1 MRGYFLC
8 FLLLVFQAPLHAA
21 SETLP
26 PVGKKVKKPGQE
38 RPVEKPLK
46 PGVLGDIQLTQVTL
60 ADAARMLS
68 QVGKAN
74 VVVTGSIADK
84 VVSLYLHDATVEDMV
99 RNLCRA
105 AGIWYRYD
113 ASSKAYVIMS
123 GNEYQ
128 KDLAL
133 VRDEQT
139 KVFTLRHHNVVATA
153 NAIKGLFGSRVV
165 LSIPVEEMPPTS
177 LGSGSR
183 SSAGG
188 NRSGGAGSG
197 SGGTRSGGGTGSGGN
212 ANGGTGNNANA
223 NGQGL
228 ANNLGNAASASGA
241 GGAAAMN
248 YDPSSDLG
256 KMSQDRLNSQ
266 LRVGSNGQPSL
277 NLSEVQDMAARQ
289 GPVIYVTYNKLNN
302 LLIVRTGDNAALA
315 EIGELISSMDKSP
328 KQVLLEMKILEVTL
342 DDGFKSAFDIGTGSK
357 GTTSGPYSSG
367 VIKPNPSIPSPL
379 PRDQYARNTV
389 GSGLF
394 DLEANANMVWQV
406 MSQSLSVRMQ
416 LLANENKLKVL
427 SSPMLVAANN
437 QLARLFIGDERVLTV
452 GASSQSATGT
462 TGATNTTITVETE
475 KRDVGQTLA
484 ILPRINGDR
493 SISLTVDQDSS
504 TVKIGDGTIPISTA
518 AGTVIYFPIDTVN
531 TASLQVTAH
540 AKDGMTVAIGGMI
553 RESVTREEEK
563 VPVLGDVPYLGF
575 FFKRDVRAKV
585 RTQIVLLITP
595 RIIEQAEESDNIAT
609 AKIQDYNATTAVFPD
624 NKTVP
629 KLNNHWPEA
638 PPTGIDRSNGRDGD
652 AAYAGLARSAA
663 AAVLQN
669 NPAKA
674 PPDGLR
680 VVPPGSR
687 TTLALDNG
695 MSAEV
700 RGSWLR
706 DGLYVTAL
714 RVNNPSP
721 RNATLQAAALP
732 GRWSAIVIENPALG
746 PDGSADAATW
756 LYAISRQPFDAALGL
771 P

>member
-1 MRGYFLC
+1 MKAYP
-8 FLLLVFQAPLHAA
+8 LLIVLLALHAPTDA
-21 SETLP
+21 ADEMLRPT
-26 PVGKKVKKPGQE
+26 GKKGQKPSLE
-38 RPVEKPLK
+38 RAADHSPR
-46 PGVLGDIQLTQVTL
+46 PGVLGDIQLTQVSL

-113 ASSKAYVIMS
+113 VASKTYVIMS

-165 LSIPVEEMPPTS
+165 LANPVEEMPPTS
-177 LGSGSR
+177 LGSGNRASTGGSR
-183 SSAGG
+183 GAG
-188 NRSGGAGSG
+188 GSG
-197 SGGTRSGGGTGSGGN
+197 SGSTGNRSSSGSGNSGTN
-212 ANGGTGNNANA
+212 SQGTGNAFANA
-223 NGQGL
+223 AG
-228 ANNLGNAASASGA
+228 ASAGV
-241 GGAAAMN
+241 GGGSAAAAAN

-256 KMSQDRLNSQ
+256 KMSQDRLNTQ
-266 LRVGSNGQPSL
+266 LRIGSDGQPMLS
-277 NLSEVQDMAARQ
+277 LSEVQEMAARQ

-302 LLIVRTGDNAALA
+302 LLIVRTGDNSALA
-315 EIGELISSMDKSP
+315 EIGELIGNMDKPP

-342 DDGFKSAFDIGTGSK
+342 DDGYRSVFDIGTGSR
-357 GTTSGPYSSG
+357 GTTSGPSG
-367 VIKPNPSIPSPL
+367 WGTTNSTGVS
-379 PRDQYARNTV
+379 ARNSL

-394 DLEANANMVWQV
+394 GIEDNANLIWQV
-406 MSQSLSVRMQ
+406 MSSSLSLRLQ

-437 QLARLFIGDERVLTV
+437 QVARLFIGDERVLTV
-452 GASSQSATGT
+452 GASSQSVTGT

-493 SISLTVDQDSS
+493 SVSLTVDQDSS

-518 AGTVIYFPIDTVN
+518 SGTVIYFPIDTVN
-531 TASLQVTAH
+531 TANLQVTAH
-540 AKDGMTVAIGGMI
+540 AKHGMTVAIGGMI
-553 RESVTREEEK
+553 KETVTRDDEK
-563 VPVLGDVPYLGF
+563 VPVLGDVPGLGF

-595 RIIEQAEESDNIAT
+595 TIIEHPEESDGIAK
-609 AKIQDYNATTAVFPD
+609 AKTQDFNALSAAFP
-624 NKTVP
+624 NTPVVP
-629 KLNNHWPEA
+629 KLTNN
-638 PPTGIDRSNGRDGD
+638 PPAIPPAATAAGRDGD
-652 AAYAGLARSAA
+652 SGFAALARAA
-663 AAVLQN
+663 ATAVRQN
-669 NPAKA
+669 DPTAI
-674 PPDGLR
+674 PPEGLHAMPLGDHKR
-680 VVPPGSR
+680 IR
-687 TTLALDNG
+687 LANG
-695 MSAEV
+695 MEARPSA
-700 RGSWLR
+700 SWQR

-714 RVNNPSP
+714 QVINLGSQPDVLAP
-721 RNATLQAAALP
+721 TLIR
-732 GRWSAIVIENPALG
+732 GRWAAMVLEKQNL
-746 PDGSADAATW
+746 DASGGTDSWTW
-756 LYAISRQPFDAALGL
+756 AYAISRQPFEQAIE
-771 P
+771 PQ

>member
-1 MRGYFLC
+1 MRAYPLF
-8 FLLLVFQAPLHAA
+8 FALLTLHA
-21 SETLP
+21 
-26 PVGKKVKKPGQE
+26 PVQAADEMLRSTAKKGQKPGLE
-38 RPVEKPLK
+38 RPADHSPR
-46 PGVLGDIQLTQVTL
+46 PGILGDIQLTQVTL

-113 ASSKAYVIMS
+113 TASKTYVIMS

-153 NAIKGLFGSRVV
+153 NAVKGLFGSRVV
-165 LSIPVEEMPPTS
+165 LANPVEEMPPTS
-177 LGSGSR
+177 LGSGNRTSTGGSR
-183 SSAGG
+183 SGGSGGSGSSG
-188 NRSGGAGSG
+188 NRSGS
-197 SGGTRSGGGTGSGGN
+197 GTGNTGN
-212 ANGGTGNNANA
+212 SGTGNNTGVN
-223 NGQGL
+223 NQGS
-228 ANNLGNAASASGA
+228 GNAFGNTASATA
-241 GGAAAMN
+241 GTAAAN

-256 KMSQDRLNSQ
+256 KMSQDRLNTQ
-266 LRVGSNGQPSL
+266 LRAGSDGQPTLS
-277 NLSEVQDMAARQ
+277 LSEVQEMAARQ

-302 LLIVRTGDNAALA
+302 LLIVRTGDNNALA
-315 EIGELISSMDKSP
+315 EIGELIGNMDKPP

-342 DDGFKSAFDIGTGSK
+342 DDGFKSVFDIGASASGRTTGPIGYGSVTGSAT
-357 GTTSGPYSSG
+357 GNT
-367 VIKPNPSIPSPL
+367 
-379 PRDQYARNTV
+379 ARNSL

-394 DLEANANMVWQV
+394 DIESNANLVWQI
-406 MSQSLSVRMQ
+406 MSKSLSLRMQ

-437 QLARLFIGDERVLTV
+437 QVARLFIGDERVLTV
-452 GASSQSATGT
+452 GASSQSVTGT

-518 AGTVIYFPIDTVN
+518 AGNVIYFPIDTVN
-531 TASLQVTAH
+531 TANLQVTAH
-540 AKDGMTVAIGGMI
+540 AKDGMTLAIGGMI
-553 RESVTREEEK
+553 RESITRDDEK
-563 VPVLGDVPYLGF
+563 VPVLGDVPVLGF
-575 FFKRDVRAKV
+575 FFKRDTRIKV

-595 RIIEQAEESDNIAT
+595 RIIEHPEEGDSIAT
-609 AKIQDYNATTAVFPD
+609 AKIQDYNATTAVIPD
-624 NKTVP
+624 NKIVP
-629 KLNNHWPEA
+629 KFNDNWPVA
-638 PPTGIDRSNGRDGD
+638 PPTGIDRSAGRDGD
-652 AAYAGLARSAA
+652 AAYAALARSAA

-680 VVPPGSR
+680 TVLPGQR
-687 TTLALDNG
+687 TTMVLDNG
-695 MSAEV
+695 MPAEV

-714 RVNNPSP
+714 RVNNWSA

-732 GRWSAIVIENPALG
+732 GRWSAIVIENPELG

-756 LYAISRQPFDAALGL
+756 LYAISRQPFDQSLDL

>member
-1 MRGYFLC
+1 MRAYP
-8 FLLLVFQAPLHAA
+8 LLFALLALHAPTQA
-21 SETLP
+21 ADEMLRSTA
-26 PVGKKVKKPGQE
+26 KKGQKPALE
-38 RPVEKPLK
+38 RPLGNAPR
-46 PGVLGDIQLTQVTL
+46 PGILGDIQLTQVSL

-113 ASSKAYVIMS
+113 TSSKTYVIMS

-153 NAIKGLFGSRVV
+153 NAVRGLFGSRVV
-165 LSIPVEEMPPTS
+165 LAIPVEEMPPTS
-177 LGSGSR
+177 LGSGNRTSTGGSR
-183 SSAGG
+183 SGGSGNSGSGSSG
-188 NRSGGAGSG
+188 NRSGSGSGNSGSGNSAAGNNASASGQGSGNGVGNTGNAGAGSG
-197 SGGTRSGGGTGSGGN
+197 
-212 ANGGTGNNANA
+212 
-223 NGQGL
+223 
-228 ANNLGNAASASGA
+228 
-241 GGAAAMN
+241 AAAMS

-256 KMSQDRLNSQ
+256 KMSQDRLNAQ
-266 LRVGSNGQPSL
+266 LRVGSDGQPSL
-277 NLSEVQDMAARQ
+277 NLSDVQDMAARQ

-302 LLIVRTGDNAALA
+302 LLIVRTGDNTALA
-315 EIGELISSMDKSP
+315 EISELVGNMDKPP

-342 DDGFKSAFDIGTGSK
+342 DDGFKSVFDIGASTQGR
-357 GTTSGPYSSG
+357 TSGPIGYGSATGTGSG
-367 VIKPNPSIPSPL
+367 NT
-379 PRDQYARNTV
+379 ARNSV

-394 DLEANANMVWQV
+394 GLESNANLVWQI
-406 MSQSLSVRMQ
+406 MSNSLSLRMQ

-437 QLARLFIGDERVLTV
+437 QVARLFIGDERVLTV
-452 GASSQSATGT
+452 GASSQSVTGT

-475 KRDVGQTLA
+475 KRDVGQSLA

-493 SISLTVDQDSS
+493 SVSLTVDQDSS
-504 TVKIGDGTIPISTA
+504 TVKIGDATIPISTA
-518 AGTVIYFPIDTVN
+518 AGNVIYFPIDTVN
-531 TASLQVTAH
+531 TANLQVTAH

-553 RESVTREEEK
+553 RESVTRDEEK
-563 VPVLGDVPYLGF
+563 VPVIGDVPGLGF

-595 RIIEQAEESDNIAT
+595 RIIEQAEESDSIAT
-609 AKIQDYNATTAVFPD
+609 AKIQDFNATTAVISD
-624 NKTVP
+624 QKIVP
-629 KLNNHWPEA
+629 KLNNNWPVA

-652 AAYAGLARSAA
+652 AAYAALARSAA

-680 VVPPGSR
+680 AVPPGPR
-687 TTLALDNG
+687 TTMVLDNG
-695 MSAEV
+695 MPAEV

-714 RVNNPSP
+714 RVNNWSA

-732 GRWSAIVIENPALG
+732 GRWSAIVIENPELG

-756 LYAISRQPFDAALGL
+756 LYAISRQPFDQSLDL